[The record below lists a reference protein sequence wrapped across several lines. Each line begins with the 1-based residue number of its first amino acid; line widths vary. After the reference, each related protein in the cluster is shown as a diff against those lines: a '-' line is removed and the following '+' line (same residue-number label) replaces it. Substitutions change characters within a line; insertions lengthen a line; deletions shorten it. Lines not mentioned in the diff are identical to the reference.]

1 MEFIR
6 NIDWRY
12 FMDWVVFTTCVVLI
26 ITVVFDIIKSA
37 KDKKGL
43 TDEHKLR
50 KEEHQRMD
58 DTVKEKFNQVQ
69 HTLETENFH
78 RTKAYSDIY
87 KSVNHIDKI
96 IYSEIQ
102 KNNIYQNNLTAEQ
115 KELKQYIQSIS
126 SLMKETERL
135 QTLSINQQKEIIT
148 LKQENL
154 QLQEQLHTKHGHVKA
169 FPLLNTVHFYD
180 KIKKNLPFS
189 LWALWGYRE

>member
-1 MEFIR
+1 MDFN
-6 NIDWRY
+6 NIVWRY
-12 FMDWVVFTTCVVLI
+12 FIDWAVFTTGVVLI
-26 ITVVFDIIKSA
+26 ITVVLDIVKSV
-37 KDKKGL
+37 KDKNGL
-43 TDEHKLR
+43 SYEHKTL
-50 KEEHQRMD
+50 KDKQNSLSQEHQRMD

-96 IYSEIQ
+96 IYGEIQ
-102 KNNIYQNNLTAEQ
+102 KNNTYQNNLTAEQ

-135 QTLSINQQKEIIT
+135 QTLSMNQQEEIIT

-154 QLQEQLHTKHGHVKA
+154 QLQEQLSHYQTHNNS
-169 FPLLNTVHFYD
+169 FTQ
-180 KIKKNLPFS
+180 S
-189 LWALWGYRE
+189 MEM